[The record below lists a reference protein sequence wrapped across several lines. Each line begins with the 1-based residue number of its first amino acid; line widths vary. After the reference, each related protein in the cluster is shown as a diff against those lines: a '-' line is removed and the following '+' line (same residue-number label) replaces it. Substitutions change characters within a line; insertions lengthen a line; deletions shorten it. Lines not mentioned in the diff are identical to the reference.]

1 MSNLR
6 SIQRGTQKVSAPSQR
21 LPLRIVADDATL
33 TPYGGG
39 AVVGELCRRL
49 GLVAGLDRAIDG
61 VTRARAFKQRRRG
74 ASAGELLV
82 SLAES
87 MLVGGDAFNDLED
100 LRAVAEVPAA
110 STAAQLARR
119 LRPSHLRAAEAAL
132 AGAGDRLDTELGRDP
147 AAPVT
152 LDFDSTLVEV
162 YGRKKPGASRAH
174 TGQLAYQPLL
184 G

>member
-1 MSNLR
+1 MPSEVPAMMRFMSNLR
-6 SIQRGTQKVSAPSQR
+6 SIQRGTQKVSGPSQR

-100 LRAVAEVPAA
+100 LRADAAGAELRAVAEVPAA

-119 LRPSHLRAAEAAL
+119 LRPSHLRAAEAACCV
-132 AGAGDRLDTELGRDP
+132 AWTEYW
-147 AAPVT
+147 AT
-152 LDFDSTLVEV
+152 
-162 YGRKKPGASRAH
+162 K
-174 TGQLAYQPLL
+174 
-184 G
+184 

>member
-1 MSNLR
+1 PER
-6 SIQRGTQKVSAPSQR
+6 HPEGERAQPAPAPSDR
-21 LPLRIVADDATL
+21 RRRRHPHPVRRRR
-33 TPYGGG
+33 GGG
-39 AVVGELCRRL
+39 RAVPAPGP
-49 GLVAGLDRAIDG
+49 VASLDRAIDG
-61 VTRARAFKQRRRG
+61 VTRARASKQRRRG

-100 LRAVAEVPAA
+100 LRADAAGAELRAVAEVPAA

-152 LDFDSTLVEV
+152 LDFDSTLVEG
-162 YGRKKPGASRAH
+162 YGRNKPGRSGA
-174 TGQLAYQPLL
+174 
-184 G
+184 

>member
-1 MSNLR
+1 MPSEVPAMMRFMSNLR
-6 SIQRGTQKVSAPSQR
+6 SIQRGTQKVSGPSQR

-100 LRAVAEVPAA
+100 LRADAAGAELRAVAEVPAA

-162 YGRKKPGASRAH
+162 
-174 TGQLAYQPLL
+174 
-184 G
+184 